1 MSTAKPP
8 SQIRRLGKLTDK
20 VPFRSPSGKGKA
32 PQREAPVRSPT
43 PTQPTRTPQ
52 PRKHTCCDNPNI
64 QPDEEGTGLVCTNC
78 FTQVAETNIVAE
90 LTFEENAKG
99 GATVQ
104 GDYVGDNARHASTM
118 GHGQAVQRVGGTLRN
133 PDQLADTK
141 GRGVL
146 NRLCPRLGIPDVI
159 RDQALNLYKLST
171 LVRFSAG
178 RQTEEVIGACLYA
191 ICRRQDENMVLLV
204 DIAEILHIN
213 VFRLGDV
220 FKTLCEELYIDHKA
234 KTDKAVPS
242 LPIVDVESLIVKFC
256 RRLEFGNAT
265 RPVAFDAI
273 NIIKRMK
280 RDWMVTGRHP
290 AGLCG
295 AAIILAARMNNFRRS
310 VREVVWVVKV
320 TDLTI
325 VKRVHEFRRSA
336 AAALTV
342 AQFREYGPLLKD
354 SNDPPVLYESEVK
367 KMKLEAKKRKRQE
380 TSEARDAAE
389 GQDDGSGGSSSE
401 GTTEAD
407 GTAARHQDENEGR
420 RKRQRTTHEPSAT
433 PAPTQQEPRRDADG
447 FLIPALPTDNVR
459 ANEVQQDGRKRGR
472 KKKDPPAPIVITE
485 QEMITEQDLD
495 AEIKYVLKDEEIQQF
510 ATDLEIA
517 KAGEYAAGVSEL
529 QKKDA
534 AERNERRRQSEGIT
548 WVMPQSNEEV
558 TADALEAEFADDPE
572 VQNCL
577 LSEDEQKAKEQIWV
591 FNNEDW
597 LRQQQEKKLIEAVA
611 KAAGRNDKG
620 KRPIKVTKKK
630 RKGKMGDGTTLK
642 KAGMTNATPAE
653 AVGEMI
659 RERTPQLSNFIDAN
673 KLYNLFR
680 RSPSNTSGSSP
691 ANNSTPNGN
700 NTSEEHTPANASPEA
715 AQADD
720 RSAASTPAPTSE
732 AGQMQ
737 SPPPTQQVEQTEATA
752 DSSERRPTAGQ
763 PPASPPQ
770 TQAQEAGGAEDEE
783 SEGDPDDYE
792 LPPDE
797 LDYGSDDGDDGSPYS
812 REDIG
817 EDDYNSAL
825 HPRSH
830 WAVDEDDAYGNDGY

>member
-1 MSTAKPP
+1 
-8 SQIRRLGKLTDK
+8 
-20 VPFRSPSGKGKA
+20 
-32 PQREAPVRSPT
+32 
-43 PTQPTRTPQ
+43 
-52 PRKHTCCDNPNI
+52 
-64 QPDEEGTGLVCTNC
+64 VCTNC

-104 GDYVGDNARHASTM
+104 GDYIGENARHASTM
-118 GHGQAVQRVGGTLRN
+118 GHGPAVQRVGGTERN
-133 PDQLADTK
+133 PDQLADSK
-141 GRGVL
+141 GKLVL
-146 NRLCPRLGIPDVI
+146 ARLCPRLGIQDAI
-159 RDQALNLYKLST
+159 KDQALNLYKLST
-171 LVRFSAG
+171 TVSFSAG
-178 RQTEEVIGACLYA
+178 RRTEEVVGACLYA
-191 ICRRQDENMVLLV
+191 ICRRQEENMVLLV

-220 FKTLCEELYIDHKA
+220 FKTLCEELYIDHKGP
-234 KTDKAVPS
+234 KTNKAVPS
-242 LPIVDVESLIVKFC
+242 LPIVHVESLIVKFC
-256 RRLEFGNAT
+256 RRLEFGHAT
-265 RPVAFDAI
+265 RAVAFDAVK
-273 NIIKRMK
+273 IIQRMK

-320 TDLTI
+320 TDITI

-342 AQFREYGPLLKD
+342 AQFREYGPRLKD
-354 SNDPPVLYESEVK
+354 SNDPPVLFESEVR
-367 KMKLEAKKRKRQE
+367 KMQLEAKKRKRQE
-380 TSEARDAAE
+380 ASEARDATE

-407 GTAARHQDENEGR
+407 GTATRHQDENEGR
-420 RKRQRTTHEPSAT
+420 RKRQRTAHEPSAT

-459 ANEVQQDGRKRGR
+459 ANEDQQDSHKRGR

-485 QEMITEQDLD
+485 QELLTEKDLD

-534 AERNERRRQSEGIT
+534 AERNEQRRQSEGIT
-548 WVMPQSNEEV
+548 WVIPQSNEEV

-577 LSEDEQKAKEQIWV
+577 LSEEEQKAKEQIWV

-611 KAAGRNDKG
+611 KAAGRNEKG
-620 KRPIKVTKKK
+620 KKPGKVTKKK

-653 AVGEMI
+653 AVEEMI
-659 RERTPQLSNFIDAN
+659 RERTPQLSNFIDAK

-680 RSPSNTSGSSP
+680 RSPSSTSGSSP
-691 ANNSTPNGN
+691 ANNSTPNAN
-700 NTSEEHTPANASPEA
+700 NTSEEHTPANASPDA
-715 AQADD
+715 AQANE
-720 RSAASTPAPTSE
+720 RSTASTPAPISE
-732 AGQMQ
+732 AAHIQ
-737 SPPPTQQVEQTEATA
+737 SPPPTHHVEQTEATA
-752 DSSERRPTAGQ
+752 DSPERRPAAGQ

-770 TQAQEAGGAEDEE
+770 TQAHETGGAEDEE

-817 EDDYNSAL
+817 EDDYQEAL
-825 HPRSH
+825 DPRSR
-830 WAVDEDDAYGNDGY
+830 WAVEDDDAYGNDGY